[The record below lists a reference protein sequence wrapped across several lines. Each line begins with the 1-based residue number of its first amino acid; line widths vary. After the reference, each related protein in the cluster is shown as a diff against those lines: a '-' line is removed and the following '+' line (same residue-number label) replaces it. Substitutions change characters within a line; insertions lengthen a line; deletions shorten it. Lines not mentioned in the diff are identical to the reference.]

1 MFCSAGRRRWWQPTP
16 VFLPG
21 ESCGRRSLVGCCPWG
36 RTESDTTEQLSSSS
50 SSSSAGQWSLSRLLS
65 SVLTEESAIDRMET
79 NGPGCVPIKFICKNS
94 SQLELPVCWP
104 LPWNNCLQLSLG
116 CDSTLQSPGEQLKKK
131 KHPQSFPT
139 ITESFW
145 SRVQALT
152 YIFKASHEILV
163 GKQDGEPLSLILKQ
177 WLSKYSP

>member
-1 MFCSAGRRRWWQPTP
+1 MGLAVCQSNLFAKAAANW
-16 VFLPG
+16 
-21 ESCGRRSLVGCCPWG
+21 
-36 RTESDTTEQLSSSS
+36 
-50 SSSSAGQWSLSRLLS
+50 
-65 SVLTEESAIDRMET
+65 
-79 NGPGCVPIKFICKNS
+79 S
-94 SQLELPVCWP
+94 SQFAGL
-104 LPWNNCLQLSLG
+104 CLGITASNLRWDVILHYSHLG
-116 CDSTLQSPGEQLKKK
+116 SNKKK